1 MTITTAQLGDMIGRA
16 VAREMR
22 RTRPVR
28 KSTPPTPAQLSAQV
42 AQLQQ
47 RAKIAELEARAM
59 SATDPVSKAQASAE
73 LTRERLTQA
82 HRQGRI

>member
-1 MTITTAQLGDMIGRA
+1 MILSTQDLGRMIGQA
-16 VAREMR
+16 VNRELR
-22 RTRPVR
+22 RTRVR
-28 KSTPPTPAQLSAQV
+28 KTASPTPAQLSAQV

-47 RAKIAELEARAM
+47 RAKIAELQARAM
-59 SATDPVSKAQASAE
+59 SAADPVSKAQASAE

>member
-1 MTITTAQLGDMIGRA
+1 MIVSTQDLGEMIGRA

-22 RTRPVR
+22 RTRQLR
-28 KSTPPTPAQLSAQV
+28 KSTPTPAQLSAQV
-42 AQLQQ
+42 AALRQ
-47 RAKIAELEARAM
+47 RAKIAELEARTM

-73 LTRERLTQA
+73 LTREQLAQA